1 MTDINY
7 YCYSWR
13 NDFSGGSIFD
23 KNLGN
28 ALSVAGEVHEHAV
41 PAFRKWTVPVWKK
54 RIDPV
59 LPPGA
64 QGINIVSHEGLHD
77 IVDTMQVDCFIVHNY
92 FPAFDFEK
100 LKFINP
106 LYRLGSDKVFS
117 RIFAA
122 SRRVVFLSS
131 REKRLAAE
139 RYPEFAGKFLFAP
152 PGHNE
157 KSSFFEGSRDPEI
170 IEMPGTLDWLPKR
183 LSFWLNVGS
192 GLPVDGTLVR
202 GDSPD
207 AYISVVYDAFLSGFK
222 LKLVEMAK
230 HGKSIVSFCDLK
242 EELVS
247 IGFEDLPYIKVGN
260 RSELKEAIEH
270 FRQQGDL
277 SQECRSAF
285 YRRGCEISWTSLAET
300 VLGA

>member
-13 NDFSGGSIFD
+13 TDFSGGSIFD
-23 KNLGN
+23 RNLAN
-28 ALSVAGEVHEHAV
+28 ALKAAGEVHEHAV
-41 PAFRKWTVPVWKK
+41 SALRKWTVPVWKK

-59 LPPGA
+59 LPPKTS
-64 QGINIVSHEGLHD
+64 GINIVSHEGLHD
-77 IVDTMQVDCFIVHNY
+77 IVDTVRVDCFIVHNY

-100 LKFINP
+100 LKFMNP
-106 LYRLGSDKVFS
+106 MYRLCSDKVFS
-117 RIFAA
+117 RIFAE
-122 SRRVVFLSS
+122 SGRIVFLSS
-131 REKRLAAE
+131 REKRLATE
-139 RYPEFAGKFLFAP
+139 KYPELAGKFLFAP

-157 KSSFFEGSRDPEI
+157 NTGFREGDRDPEI
-170 IEMPGTLDWLPKR
+170 VEMPGTLDWLPKR

-192 GLPVDGTLVR
+192 GLPGEGTLVR

-207 AYISVVYDAFLSGFK
+207 AYVSVVYDSFLSGFK
-222 LKLVEMAK
+222 LKLIEMAK
-230 HGKSIVSFCDLK
+230 HGKSIISFCDLK

-247 IGFEDLPYIKVGN
+247 TGFEDLPYIKVSN

-270 FRQQGDL
+270 FRKQGDV
-277 SQECRSAF
+277 SQEHRREY
-285 YRRGCEISWTSLAET
+285 YRRGCEISWTNLAKT

>member
-13 NDFSGGSIFD
+13 NESSGGGVFD
-23 KNLGN
+23 KNLVN
-28 ALSVAGEVHEHAV
+28 ALSVGGRVHENAV
-41 PAFRKWTVPVWKK
+41 DAFRKWTVPVWKK
-54 RIDPV
+54 SLGPA
-59 LPPGA
+59 PPPSTDR
-64 QGINIVSHEGLHD
+64 INIVSHEGLHD
-77 IVDTMQVDCFIVHNY
+77 IVETRQVDCFIVHNY

-117 RIFAA
+117 WIFAA
-122 SRRVVFLSS
+122 SERVVFLSS
-131 REKRLAAE
+131 REMRLAAE
-139 RYPEFAGKFLFAP
+139 GYPQLAGKFLFAP

-157 KSSFFEGSRDPEI
+157 NSGFYESIRDPEI
-170 IEMPGTLDWLPKR
+170 IEMPGTVDWVPKR
-183 LSFWLNVGS
+183 LSFWLNVRS
-192 GLPVDGTLVR
+192 GLPVNGGLVR

-207 AYISVVYDAFLSGFK
+207 AYISVVYDSFLSGFK

-277 SQECRSAF
+277 SRECRKAF
-285 YRRGCEISWTSLAET
+285 YRRGCKISWTSLAET